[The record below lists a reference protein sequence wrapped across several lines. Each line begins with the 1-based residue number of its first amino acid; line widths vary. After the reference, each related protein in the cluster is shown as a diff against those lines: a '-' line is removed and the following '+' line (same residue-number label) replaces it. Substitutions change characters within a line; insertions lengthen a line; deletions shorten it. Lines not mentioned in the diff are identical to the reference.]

1 MIRYTIVHL
10 RGARFLL
17 VLLGLCLPAALRA
30 QTPAE
35 PTTAQDQAVRMF
47 LDCQTYCG
55 DYAFF
60 RTELPWVNHVRDQR
74 DADVHIL
81 VTSQPTAAGGQ
92 QMTLKFIGLRSHQGQ
107 DAELIYNLEPNQTD
121 DARRRGLL
129 RLIRIG
135 LVPYALGTPALD
147 QLDVTYQAPKG
158 VTPAASAAVHDPWNF
173 WVIRTSLNTNFSGES
188 TSNSSSINGSVSA
201 NRTTEAWRFIVSTNG
216 NYSTRRFVLSD
227 GGTFT
232 TINRNTRL
240 RSVVVKSLTPHW
252 SMGAR
257 ASVSGDTYVNQKRA
271 AMSEAGV
278 EWDLFPYAQSTRRQF
293 TVQYMFGARTYS
305 YYKETIFGKMKET
318 LPTESVVASL
328 ALSQP
333 WGEAN
338 VQMEAANNFRDMS
351 KYHIEFY
358 GYSSFRIVR
367 GLSIYMNG
375 NASKVKDQL
384 YLQRGEATDQEILV
398 RQRQLATSYR
408 YGVSMGLSYTFGS
421 IFNNVV
427 NSRFRND

>member
-1 MIRYTIVHL
+1 LLGSR
-10 RGARFLL
+10 AL
-17 VLLGLCLPAALRA
+17 VLLALCIQMPLLA

-35 PTTAQDQAVRMF
+35 PSTAQDQAVRMF
-47 LDCQTYCG
+47 LDCQAYCG

-81 VTSQPTAAGGQ
+81 VTAQPTAAGGQ
-92 QMTLKFIGLRSHQGQ
+92 QFTLKFIGLRANQGH
-107 DAELIYNLEPNQTD
+107 DAELLFNLEPNQTD

-129 RLIRIG
+129 RLIQLG
-135 LVPYALGTPALD
+135 LVPYALHTPSFD
-147 QLDVTYQAPKG
+147 QLELKYQPPKG
-158 VTPAASAAVHDPWNF
+158 VTPAASAAVHDPWNH
-173 WVIRTSLNTNFSGES
+173 WVIRTSINTNFNGES
-188 TSNSSSINGSVSA
+188 TSKRSSINGSISA
-201 NRTTEAWRFIVSTNG
+201 NRTTEAWKFIVSTNG
-216 NYSTRRFVLSD
+216 NYSNQKFVLSEGD
-227 GGTFT
+227 TFT
-232 TINRNTRL
+232 TINRNTRV
-240 RSVVVKSLTPHW
+240 RGVAVKSLTPHW
-252 SMGAR
+252 SAGAR
-257 ASVSGDTYVNQKRA
+257 AAMSSDTYVNQRRA
-271 AMSEAGV
+271 MFTEAAV
-278 EWDLFPYAQSTRRQF
+278 EWDLFPYSESTRRQF
-293 TVQYMFGARTYS
+293 TVQYMVGPRSYS
-305 YYKETIFGKMKET
+305 YYQETIYGKMKET
-318 LPTESVVASL
+318 IASEQLTASL

-338 VQMEAANNFRDMS
+338 VDLYTANNIRDMS
-351 KYHIEFY
+351 QYHVEIY

-367 GLSIYMNG
+367 GLSIFVNG
-375 NASKVKDQL
+375 NASKVHDQL